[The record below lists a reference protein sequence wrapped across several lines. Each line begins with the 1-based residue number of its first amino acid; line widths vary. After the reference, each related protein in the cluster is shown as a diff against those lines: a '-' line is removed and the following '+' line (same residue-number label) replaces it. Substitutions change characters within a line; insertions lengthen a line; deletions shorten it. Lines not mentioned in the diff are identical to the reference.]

1 MKFFEKDSIDKIR
14 KGYYSAVYFNRTKE
28 ILLREKNLKVVTMQV
43 FQKNEGSVLCGVEEV
58 KELLKEGTGY
68 WDFGNRQP
76 VTGNR
81 EPESNTWVSKFD
93 ELKIESLNDGDMLKA
108 GERVMH
114 ITGPYAYFAQLESI
128 YLGILARR
136 TWVATNTRQCVE
148 AAGGKPFGKTQG
160 KPVFFFGDRFD
171 YFQNQEG
178 DGYAAHLGGAFGV
191 CTEAQTAWWGGK
203 PIGTIPHALIAVN
216 NGDTVIAAK
225 QFIKAYP
232 DVNLILLVD
241 FDNDCVRTALNAARI
256 LKDKL
261 WGVRLDTSRDLVDI
275 SLQAKNEKY
284 QSQIKN
290 FEHRTIPKYHLYGV
304 NRLLVKKVRKA
315 LDNEGFSKIKIAV
328 SGGFYPGKIKLF
340 EDDKTPVDVYGIGS
354 GIVHGSNDFT
364 ADIVLLEGKPIGKK
378 GRIYRKLEVRS

>member
-1 MKFFEKDSIDKIR
+1 MKYFDLKTIDKIR

-28 ILLREKNLKVVTMQV
+28 ILLWEKNLKVVTMQV
-43 FQKNEGSVLCGVEEV
+43 FQKNENSILCGIDEV
-58 KELLKEGTGY
+58 LELLKIGTGY
-68 WDFGNRQP
+68 WEG
-76 VTGNR
+76 
-81 EPESNTWVSKFD
+81 SKWISKFD
-93 ELKIESLNDGDMLKA
+93 EFKIDSLSDGDAVKA
-108 GERVMH
+108 GESVMH
-114 ITGPYAYFAQLESI
+114 ITGPFAYFAQLESL

-136 TWVATNTRQCVE
+136 SWVATNTRRCVE
-148 AAGGKPFGKTQG
+148 VAGK

-216 NGDTVIAAK
+216 NGDTIAAAK
-225 QFIKAYP
+225 QFIKVYS

-241 FDNDCVRTALNAARI
+241 FDNDCVRMALNAARI

-261 WGVRLDTSRDLVDI
+261 WGIRLDTSRDLIDV
-275 SLQAKNEKY
+275 SLQVKNEKY

-304 NRLLVKKVRKA
+304 NRLLVKNVRKA
-315 LDNEGFSKIKIAV
+315 LDKEGFTQVKIAV

-364 ADIVLLEGKPIGKK
+364 ADIVLLEGKPVAKK
-378 GRIYRKLEVRS
+378 GRIFTRIMNHES